1 MNVRARPPTRAD
13 DGRLTL
19 ERDGADWPLRDSSRF
34 VEAGG
39 LRWHVQILGDGPT
52 LLMVHGTG
60 ASTHSWRD
68 LAPLLARRFR
78 VVAPDLPGHG
88 FSDALPP
95 RALSLPGMARALGAL
110 SRALGPSPEIVVG
123 HSAGAALLARMC
135 LDGAISPRLLVGLNG
150 ALLPFPGIAGQLF
163 PSMAKLL
170 FLNPLAPRVFAWSAD
185 RHAASRL
192 LKGTGSTLDARGID
206 LYARL
211 FANRFHVAGALGMM
225 ANWDLAALRRD
236 WPRLTTRVA
245 LVVASGDTT
254 IPPGD
259 AEVVAK
265 GLPHATIHRLSGVGH
280 LAHEEKPERVAELIE
295 ALAVE
300 ARVISARETRA

>member
-1 MNVRARPPTRAD
+1 MNMRARPPARPG

-39 LRWHVQILGDGPT
+39 LRWHVQILGEGPT
-52 LLMVHGTG
+52 LLLVHGTG

-68 LAPLLARRFR
+68 LAPRLARRFR

-95 RALSLPGMARALGAL
+95 RLLSLPGMARALGAL
-110 SRALGPSPEIVVG
+110 SRALGPSPQIVAG

-135 LDGAISPRLLVGLNG
+135 IDGAISPRLLVSLNG
-150 ALLPFPGIAGQLF
+150 AWLPFPGIAGQLF

-170 FLNPLAPRVFAWSAD
+170 FLNPLTPRVFAWSAD

-192 LKGTGSTLDARGID
+192 LRGTGSTLDARGID

-225 ANWDLAALRRD
+225 ANWDLAALKRD
-236 WPRLTTRVA
+236 WPRLTTPVA
-245 LVVASGDTT
+245 LVAASGDTT
-254 IPPGD
+254 VRPRD
-259 AEVVAK
+259 AEAVAK
-265 GLPHATIHRLSGVGH
+265 GLPNATIHRLAGAGH

-295 ALAVE
+295 ALAIE
-300 ARVISARETRA
+300 AGVVAAPESLG